1 MTETKETMYVESLFL
16 WLTFDHIGGLA
27 SIVGL
32 GFTIYVFFGV
42 KKIKQ
47 EFLFRAR
54 LPSLLKKIQNHAS
67 TISVELTNLPGSSHT
82 IIEELAIA
90 QVNIKSLENKCFG
103 TMRASLKKLRLN
115 IEGIRECENVD
126 KDSIR
131 AVYLEMNMV
140 IQEIS
145 NVQEDDK
152 WRQGN
157 G

>member
-1 MTETKETMYVESLFL
+1 METKYLDSIMTWITL
-16 WLTFDHIGGLA
+16 DHLGGVA
-27 SIVGL
+27 SIIGL
-32 GFTIYVFFGV
+32 GLTIYVFFGV

-47 EFLFRAR
+47 EFLLRAR
-54 LPSLLKKIQNHAS
+54 LPSLLKKIQAHAS
-67 TISVELTNLPGSSHT
+67 TISSELPNLPNSTHT

-90 QVNIKSLENKCFG
+90 QVNLQSLETKSSG
-103 TMRASLKKLRLN
+103 SMRSSLKKLRLN
-115 IEGIRECENVD
+115 IEGLRKGRKID
-126 KDSIR
+126 KESVR

-145 NVQEDDK
+145 NMREDDK

>member
-1 MTETKETMYVESLFL
+1 MESLFS
-16 WLTFDHIGGLA
+16 WLNVDRIGGLA
-27 SIVGL
+27 SITGL
-32 GFTIYVFFGV
+32 GFTIYVFLGV
-42 KKIKQ
+42 RKIKQ

-67 TISVELTNLPGSSHT
+67 TISSELTNLPDSSHA

-90 QVNIKSLENKCFG
+90 QVNIRSLENKSSG
-103 TMRASLKKLRLN
+103 TMRLSLKKLRLI
-115 IEGIRECENVD
+115 IEEIRENQSID
-126 KDSIR
+126 KNSIR

-145 NVQEDDK
+145 NIREDDK
-152 WRQGN
+152 WSQGN